1 MWQKLPV
8 TLKLTLT
15 AARGGVPAADTAD
28 SSAGDDGVVRKEDDG
43 LTAGY
48 SALRGVEFDAELAL
62 ACHCYNRGDF
72 LVTVAYLRGDAHRAG
87 ERLYRD
93 EVQLVR
99 VQPLL
104 I

>member
-1 MWQKLPV
+1 MWQKLTV
-8 TLKLTLT
+8 THKLTLT
-15 AARGGVPAADTAD
+15 AARGGVPAAAAAYGA
-28 SSAGDDGVVRKEDDG
+28 AGDDGVVRIEDDG
-43 LTAGY
+43 LPTGY

-62 ACHCYNRGDF
+62 ACHGYGRGDF
-72 LVTVAYLRGDAHRAG
+72 FVAVAYLRGDAHRAG